1 MERLTNSEMEIMRI
15 VWGNGG
21 EIAETD
27 LRQELHTKK
36 GEVYART
43 TLATF
48 LMKIEQKKYIRK
60 ERRGRNSYVIALVP
74 ADAFVEER
82 LAELFNDFCLKDKE
96 RFGSLVERVLEK

>member
-1 MERLTNSEMEIMRI
+1 MERLTNSEMEIMRV
-15 VWGNGG
+15 VWCNGG
-21 EIAETD
+21 EIAETA

-48 LMKIEQKKYIRK
+48 LMKIEQKHYIRK

-74 ADAFVEER
+74 VDDFVEGQ
-82 LAELFNDFCLKDKE
+82 LKELFTEFCQGDKE
-96 RFGSLVERVLEK
+96 RFSQLTERVLG

>member
-1 MERLTNSEMEIMRI
+1 MERLTNSEMEIMRV
-15 VWGNGG
+15 VWCNGG
-21 EIAETD
+21 EIAETA

-48 LMKIEQKKYIRK
+48 LMKIEQKHYIRK

-74 ADAFVEER
+74 ADAFVEAQLKDLYSE
-82 LAELFNDFCLKDKE
+82 FCQNDKE
-96 RFGSLVERVLEK
+96 RFSQLVERVLG